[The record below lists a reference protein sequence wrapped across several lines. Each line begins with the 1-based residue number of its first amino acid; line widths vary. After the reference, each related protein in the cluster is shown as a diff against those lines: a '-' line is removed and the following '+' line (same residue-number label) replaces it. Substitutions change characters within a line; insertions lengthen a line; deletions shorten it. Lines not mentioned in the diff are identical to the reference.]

1 MLTIS
6 KNSINLLYVT
16 VTEKTTLNP
25 VYYLMSLYSNDD
37 HTTKVVRFSGDTS
50 TNPNRWNIFQLK
62 EVAEVDEDLEIGW
75 INLMQASTYDYIIYQ
90 TSNMTG
96 TSISG
101 AGPVERGLLK
111 VNSTGSTS
119 STFTN
124 YNSIIT
130 FE

>member
-1 MLTIS
+1 
-6 KNSINLLYVT
+6 
-16 VTEKTTLNP
+16 
-25 VYYLMSLYSNDD
+25 MSLYSNDD